1 MAQNGDLSQNPPPNG
16 EKRAEHPKG
25 HDAASTAASTKL
37 YSEASK
43 EWQRKAGDERKAP
56 LSVPDGQNYAVKPGD
71 CLSDIAARR
80 LRGDHETVNSHTIA
94 KEETRLRKLN
104 SGDHTSLG
112 SKNKRDRDLLK
123 DGWNLKIYD
132 SVHDKKSAPAAGR
145 DTTAAEPPA
154 KTDAHKPWVL
164 SKSAAD
170 AIASKLTASDLQSDM
185 NAPTS
190 TEPKALRPVVTPVA
204 PKPLEAKKQEA
215 PRPAEVPIEL
225 PLPPRRPSFTAP
237 GPTSDLPPDLQPL
250 PEPKQAPR
258 PAEAPIEPPLPPR
271 RPAFKA
277 PGAQSDLPPDLRPL
291 PEPKQPERK
300 PEPPARVEKPEAA
313 KESPYGASP
322 ADMLD
327 RSRFY
332 THQTNGWSCSA
343 VALAMMHANEVS
355 GHPPSPGEVQHFEQ
369 VTGTTSHGYRG
380 SLSDMA
386 AQARSQGME
395 AKAYQYGQFGSQ
407 GMNDLDRE
415 LAQGH
420 SAVAR
425 IINPH
430 TGNPHYIYIAGRDRN
445 GNYEIGDPDRKNNAN
460 FGHDKPISRAHLLNM
475 MSGRDGF
482 VAGWS

>member
-1 MAQNGDLSQNPPPNG
+1 MAQNGDLSQNPPQNG
-16 EKRAEHPKG
+16 EKRAEHLKG

-43 EWQRKAGDERKAP
+43 EWQRKAGEERKAP

-94 KEETRLRKLN
+94 KEESRLRKLN

-112 SKNKRDRDLLK
+112 SKNKRDRDLVK

-132 SVHDKKSAPAAGR
+132 SVHDTKAAPTAGR
-145 DTTAAEPPA
+145 DTAATEPPA
-154 KTDAHKPWVL
+154 KTDVHKPWVM

-170 AIASKLTASDLQSDM
+170 AIGAKLTSSDLQSDM

-190 TEPKALRPVVTPVA
+190 TEPKASRPEATPVA
-204 PKPLEAKKQEA
+204 PKPPEAKKPEA
-215 PRPAEVPIEL
+215 PRPAEVPSEPPI
-225 PLPPRRPSFTAP
+225 PLPPRRP
-237 GPTSDLPPDLQPL
+237 PL
-250 PEPKQAPR
+250 
-258 PAEAPIEPPLPPR
+258 
-271 RPAFKA
+271 KA
-277 PGAQSDLPPDLRPL
+277 PGAQSDLPPDLQPIDK
-291 PEPKQPERK
+291 PEPKPPERK
-300 PEPPARVEKPEAA
+300 HEPSTPVEKPEAA
-313 KESPYGASP
+313 KELPYGASP
-322 ADMLD
+322 ADKLD

-343 VALAMMHANEVS
+343 VALAMMHANEVT

-482 VAGWS
+482 VAGW